1 MGAGMKRKNKASEL
15 QRRRLKA
22 GRLLLKGV
30 TQAEVARR
38 VGVSRPTVFAW
49 TKRLQ
54 QGGLA
59 ALSNGVRGRPS
70 RLDNA
75 KREQLAQ
82 ALMAGAR
89 AHGYATELWTLPRIA
104 KLIEQRFGFS
114 YSISQVSR
122 LLAAMGWSCQRP
134 DKRALQRDEKAIARW
149 KDKRWPALKKRRC
162 AETNHVFIDESGL
175 SERPTRVRTWSPKAQ
190 TPVLQYRRAIE
201 ARGFYRGA
209 VPQIRQDRRFSGCS
223 IRSRSVRRRR
233 DS

>member
-1 MGAGMKRKNKASEL
+1 MKRKNKASEL

-70 RLDNA
+70 RLNDA

-114 YSISQVSR
+114 YSTSQVSR

-134 DKRALQRDEKAIARW
+134 EKRALQRDEKAIARW
-149 KDKRWPALKKRRC
+149 KNKRWPTLKK
-162 AETNHVFIDESGL
+162 TPP
-175 SERPTRVRTWSPKAQ
+175 PTREPS
-190 TPVLQYRRAIE
+190 
-201 ARGFYRGA
+201 
-209 VPQIRQDRRFSGCS
+209 SS
-223 IRSRSVRRRR
+223 
-233 DS
+233 